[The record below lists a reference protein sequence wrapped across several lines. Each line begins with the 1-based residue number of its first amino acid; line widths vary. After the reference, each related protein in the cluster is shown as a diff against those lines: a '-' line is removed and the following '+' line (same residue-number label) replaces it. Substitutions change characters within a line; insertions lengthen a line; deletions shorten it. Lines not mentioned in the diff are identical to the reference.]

1 MHIRKRASERTR
13 EIPNAKESAKIFSSS
28 GSSTA
33 HARIMRLSKSG
44 AARKSEAR
52 ELYCGAVRIMAFSRA
67 HNAHVFCARGKLGGA
82 KGGN

>member
-13 EIPNAKESAKIFSSS
+13 ENLDAKESAKIFPPS
-28 GSSTA
+28 GSPIT
-33 HARIMRLSKSG
+33 HARIMRLRKSG

-52 ELYCGAVRIMAFSRA
+52 ELYCGAVRIMEFSRA
-67 HNAHVFCARGKLGGA
+67 HNAHAFCARGKLGGA